1 MHTYILNNLIL
12 SYRLR
17 GLSMKKLT
25 FITIE
30 RLLEM
35 NANDEKFTLV
45 DVLSEES
52 YKDGHIPG
60 AINIPLGNLES
71 LAERYLDRKD
81 TIVVYCGSYSCQAST
96 KATRKLLEMG
106 YENTLDFKAGKR
118 GWQHTG
124 LGLEK

>member
-1 MHTYILNNLIL
+1 
-12 SYRLR
+12 
-17 GLSMKKLT
+17 MKKLT

-52 YKDGHIPG
+52 YKEGHIPG

-96 KATRKLLEMG
+96 KATKKLLEMG

-118 GWQHTG
+118 GWQHAG

>member
-1 MHTYILNNLIL
+1 
-12 SYRLR
+12 
-17 GLSMKKLT
+17 MKKLT

-35 NANDEKFTLV
+35 NANEEKFTLV

-52 YKDGHIPG
+52 YKEGHIPG

-96 KATRKLLEMG
+96 KAARKLLEMD

-118 GWQHTG
+118 GWQHAG

>member
-1 MHTYILNNLIL
+1 
-12 SYRLR
+12 
-17 GLSMKKLT
+17 MKKLT

-35 NANDEKFTLV
+35 NANEEKFTLV

-52 YKDGHIPG
+52 YKEGHIPG
-60 AINIPLGNLES
+60 AINIPFGNLES

-118 GWQHTG
+118 GWQHAG

>member
-1 MHTYILNNLIL
+1 
-12 SYRLR
+12 
-17 GLSMKKLT
+17 MKKLSLV
-25 FITIE
+25 TIE
-30 RLLEM
+30 KLLEM
-35 NANDEKFTLV
+35 KANNEKFKLI

-52 YKDGHIPG
+52 FKEGHIPG

-71 LAERYLDRKD
+71 LAERYLDKQD
-81 TIVVYCGSYSCQAST
+81 KIVVYCGSYSCPAST

>member
-1 MHTYILNNLIL
+1 
-12 SYRLR
+12 
-17 GLSMKKLT
+17 MKKLT

-52 YKDGHIPG
+52 YKDGHIPS

-96 KATRKLLEMG
+96 KATKKLLEMG

-118 GWQHTG
+118 GWQHAG